1 MAKREDEEKNG
12 IDIDRIKTWINDN
25 TQKMLQ
31 SKDLKEKLETYVK
44 EKESIEDRMIDFGE
58 RLTDLMLLKE
68 RKEVEKVQL
77 EAEAEVDE
85 GKLLELEEELDQILL
100 EMNQITESLDS
111 LDDTIDH
118 INKKINVLCE
128 EIAAVDADNI
138 EPLKF
143 SGLKSI
149 DAARVTLQTF
159 FGVLLDLNI
168 YKRDLEQKCIE

>member
-68 RKEVEKVQL
+68 RKEVEKV
-77 EAEAEVDE
+77 
-85 GKLLELEEELDQILL
+85 
-100 EMNQITESLDS
+100 
-111 LDDTIDH
+111 
-118 INKKINVLCE
+118 
-128 EIAAVDADNI
+128 
-138 EPLKF
+138 
-143 SGLKSI
+143 
-149 DAARVTLQTF
+149 
-159 FGVLLDLNI
+159 
-168 YKRDLEQKCIE
+168 